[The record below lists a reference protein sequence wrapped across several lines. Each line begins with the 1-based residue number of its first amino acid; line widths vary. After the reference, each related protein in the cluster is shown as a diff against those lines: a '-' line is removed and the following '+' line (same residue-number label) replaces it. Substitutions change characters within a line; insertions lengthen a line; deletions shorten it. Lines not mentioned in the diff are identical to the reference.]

1 MYTCVASVTMI
12 SIAMTL
18 SCGNGVDDDERCAK
32 CEGVQTLLEK
42 ETVPWDADEEDKTLD
57 EEANGGIEGGE
68 IFCIKFLCIR

>member
-1 MYTCVASVTMI
+1 MFTCIASVTMI

-18 SCGNGVDDDERCAK
+18 SCGNVVDDDERCAK
-32 CEGVQTLLEK
+32 CEGVQI
-42 ETVPWDADEEDKTLD
+42 VPWDADEEDKALD